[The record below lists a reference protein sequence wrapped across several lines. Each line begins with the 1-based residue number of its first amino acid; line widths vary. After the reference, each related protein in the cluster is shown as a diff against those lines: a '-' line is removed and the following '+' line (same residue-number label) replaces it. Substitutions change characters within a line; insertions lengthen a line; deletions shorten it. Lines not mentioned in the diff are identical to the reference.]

1 MTNFE
6 KIKQMSV
13 DDFSKLFTILQ
24 ERAQRQAI
32 EKINEEIS
40 EDYYT
45 TTEEKDRMKDW
56 RYIIF
61 DFYKNWLESEVD
73 NEKL

>member
-45 TTEEKDRMKDW
+45 TTEEKDRIKDW

-61 DFYKNWLESEVD
+61 DFYKNWLEREAD
-73 NEKL
+73 NE

>member
-61 DFYKNWLESEVD
+61 DFYKNWLESEAD
-73 NEKL
+73 NEKV

>member
-32 EKINEEIS
+32 EKINEV
-40 EDYYT
+40 YYT
-45 TTEEKDRMKDW
+45 TTEEKDRMKDC

-73 NEKL
+73 NEKV

>member
-32 EKINEEIS
+32 EKIN

>member
-32 EKINEEIS
+32 EKINE
-40 EDYYT
+40 DYYT

-73 NEKL
+73 NE

>member
-32 EKINEEIS
+32 EKINE
-40 EDYYT
+40 DYYT

-61 DFYKNWLESEVD
+61 DFYKNWLESEAD
-73 NEKL
+73 NEKF

>member
-6 KIKQMSV
+6 KIKKMSV

-32 EKINEEIS
+32 EKIN